1 MQHIEKKIVLTDKQK
16 KYLWDY
22 LDMDEIYADM
32 LDYQFANFET
42 AKNGEWRL
50 DYNGDEDYPWSLFV
64 VIGYWD
70 DLGHELVHKILTE
83 V

>member
-22 LDMDEIYADM
+22 LDMDEVYADM
-32 LDYQFANFET
+32 PDYQFAKFET

-50 DYNGDEDYPWSLFV
+50 DYNGDEDYPWGLFV

-70 DLGHELVHKILTE
+70 YLRHELAHKILTE